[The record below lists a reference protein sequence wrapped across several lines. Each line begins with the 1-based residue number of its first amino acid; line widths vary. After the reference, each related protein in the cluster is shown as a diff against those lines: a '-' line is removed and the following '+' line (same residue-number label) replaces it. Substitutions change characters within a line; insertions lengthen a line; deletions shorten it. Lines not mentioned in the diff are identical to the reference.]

1 MGFFD
6 IYLLEAVLNGILL
19 GGVLGLLALGLNLIF
34 GVVDVVWIAYAELV
48 MSGMYVVYWLHAFGV
63 PLVLAG
69 AGAVVAVAVMGLA
82 VHQFVIA
89 PILNTPPVNQLLA
102 TGGLLFFLQNFA
114 TVLFGTDFRNIGV
127 SLPSLHLGDISLSY
141 AKIIAFGVSIAGV
154 LGLYWFLRKTFLGA
168 AIRAISQDRQIM
180 ALMGVDSRK
189 IYLVTSAIGGGM
201 AGLAALLLALQF
213 DVHPFIGLQ
222 FGPITFIICVL
233 GGLGNMLGGFLAS
246 FIIGQIIS
254 IVGFSISQD
263 FAYVIAFLLF
273 ILVMFWRP
281 QGILRRRA

>member
-1 MGFFD
+1 MDFFD
-6 IYLLEAVLNGILL
+6 IYLVEAMLNGVLL

-63 PLVLAG
+63 PMVLAG
-69 AGAVVAVAVMGLA
+69 VAAMAVVAVMGLA
-82 VHQFVIA
+82 VHQLIIA
-89 PILNTPPVNQLLA
+89 PILNTPPINQLLA

-114 TVLFGTDFRNIGV
+114 TVLFSAEFRNTGV
-127 SLPSLHLGDISLSY
+127 SLPSLRLGDISLSY
-141 AKIIAFGVSIAGV
+141 SRIIAFGVAIAGV
-154 LGLYWFLRKTFLGA
+154 LGLYWFLKKTFIGA
-168 AIRAISQDRQIM
+168 AIRAVAQDRQVM
-180 ALMGVDSRK
+180 VLMGVDTRK
-189 IYLVTSAIGGGM
+189 IYLVTSAIGGAL
-201 AGLAALLLALQF
+201 AGLAALLLCLQI

-222 FGPITFIICVL
+222 YGPITFMICVL

-263 FAYVIAFLLF
+263 FAYVVAFLLF
-273 ILVMFWRP
+273 ILVMFVRP
-281 QGILRRRA
+281 EGILKRRA